1 MFDEQPSVLILSDH
15 LGYPDGVMHGVTTY
29 YLHVLPA
36 LVKSGVR
43 LHTCFLR
50 EPHPAAAVLNANG
63 IETLFLSAGKWNFFV
78 ALEVAALIRKHRIQ
92 IVHAAGLKAT
102 LIGRVAARLTGASV
116 IVHAHDLLYPDPA
129 VGILQRMFARSSD
142 LGIGVSHAVL
152 EVLQKGYYIDPQRS
166 RVVHNGI
173 PLDHVRNVS
182 PDARSRIRT
191 QLGIAEDCGVIAMI
205 ARMHPIKG
213 HASMLRIMARVVR
226 SSPDLVLILAGDGPE
241 REACEEQTTQLGL
254 QRNVRF
260 LGVRND
266 VPELLVAS
274 DVVVVPS
281 QSEGLSLVAIEAAAA
296 GRPVVGFD
304 AGGLRDVI
312 TDGASGR
319 LIQPGDEVSFA
330 DALLDL
336 FADPDK
342 RARFGSRALAGVEHF
357 SLQNHIRNLLE
368 CYRDVLGHN
377 STPEPVH
384 MTSGG

>member
-1 MFDEQPSVLILSDH
+1 MHDEQPSVLILSDH

-50 EPHPAAAVLNANG
+50 DPHPAAAVLNANG
-63 IETLFLSAGKWNFFV
+63 IETLFLSAGKWNFLV
-78 ALEVAALIRKHRIQ
+78 ALEVAALIRKHRVQ

-102 LIGRVAARLTGASV
+102 LIGRVAARLAGASV
-116 IVHAHDLLYPDPA
+116 IVHAHDLLYPDA
-129 VGILQRMFARSSD
+129 FVGALQRMFARSSD
-142 LGIGVSHAVL
+142 LGIGVSQAVL
-152 EVLQKGYYIDPQRS
+152 EVLQEGYYIEPDRS

-173 PLDHVRNVS
+173 PLDHVRSVGA
-182 PDARSRIRT
+182 DARPRIRA
-191 QLGIAEDCGVIAMI
+191 QLGIPDHWGVIAMV

-213 HASMLRIMARVVR
+213 HASMLRIMARVIESR
-226 SSPDLVLILAGDGPE
+226 PDLVLLLAGDGPE
-241 REACEEQTTQLGL
+241 REACEAQTTQLGL
-254 QRNVRF
+254 QQHVRF

-266 VPELLVAS
+266 VPDLMVAS

-319 LIQPGDEVSFA
+319 LIKPGDEAGFA

-336 FADPDK
+336 FADPEK
-342 RARFGSRALAGVEHF
+342 RARFGGRALAGVEHF
-357 SLQNHIRNLLE
+357 SLQNHIRHLLE
-368 CYRDVLGHN
+368 CYRDVLGHKP
-377 STPEPVH
+377 TPEPLH